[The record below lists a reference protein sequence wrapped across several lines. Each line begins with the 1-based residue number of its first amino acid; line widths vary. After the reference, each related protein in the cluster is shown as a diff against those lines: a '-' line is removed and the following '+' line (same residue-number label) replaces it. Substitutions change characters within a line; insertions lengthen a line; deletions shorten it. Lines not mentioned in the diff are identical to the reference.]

1 MKSFMGTALVFVPR
15 GPCPLRRVT
24 DFVRFPLKSEQIA
37 MPKPNSLSIQQR
49 TNVNGNLML
58 NKYDR
63 SENIL
68 QRLKRNKYASDCTNR
83 HFCTSL
89 KIKSFNEP
97 FQPLKNNEPDFCW
110 NCQADLTYHEETSE
124 LNNFLTCSKC
134 NVLRQIPKNINHF
147 DLFGMPKCFKMDL
160 KKLAQKY
167 KSMQRILH
175 PDR

>member
-15 GPCPLRRVT
+15 GQCPPRRVAHCAL
-24 DFVRFPLKSEQIA
+24 FPIKQEDIA
-37 MPKPNSLSIQQR
+37 MPKQNSLHIQQR
-49 TNVNGNLML
+49 TNVNGKSTL
-58 NKYDR
+58 NRYDR

-68 QRLKRNKYASDCTNR
+68 QRLKRNKYASDCTKR

-89 KIKSFNEP
+89 RIKSFNEP
-97 FQPLKNNEPDFCW
+97 FQPLTNNEPDFCW

>member
-1 MKSFMGTALVFVPR
+1 MGTALVFIPR
-15 GPCPLRRVT
+15 GTCPPRSVSYCALSLV
-24 DFVRFPLKSEQIA
+24 KSEHIA
-37 MPKPNSLSIQQR
+37 MPKPNSLHIQQR
-49 TNVNGNLML
+49 TNVNSTLML
-58 NKYDR
+58 NEHNR

-68 QRLKRNKYASDCTNR
+68 QRFNRENSASDCTNR
-83 HFCTSL
+83 HFCTSS

-147 DLFGMPKCFKMDL
+147 ELFAMPRCFKMDL